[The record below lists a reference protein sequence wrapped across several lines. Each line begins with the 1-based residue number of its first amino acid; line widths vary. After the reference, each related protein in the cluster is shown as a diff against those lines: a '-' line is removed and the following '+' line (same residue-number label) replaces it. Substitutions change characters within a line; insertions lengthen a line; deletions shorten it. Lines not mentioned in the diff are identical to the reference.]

1 MEDSNI
7 YCLDDDN
14 NYKYEIINS
23 SAYIFKLYVDIL
35 NSYIT
40 EVNSIK
46 LMYTKNINLYYYLF
60 DKGVNTIAH
69 IFKILL
75 VNTKNVDLVKYH
87 CIKSINYYI
96 KFIEQN
102 NRQAEDKIKYT
113 HASLFS
119 YGSTIYKLNKC
130 YRKTSLNIL
139 DETISYI
146 IHTNEENELTIF
158 KNIELMMDLYNK
170 QISDAIHTQYGD
182 IQDLI
187 DYSILLMNKL
197 IELYPENHSLCGVN
211 FDLEI
216 FLSHRLKFVIDFISL
231 INISLINI
239 SSINIVLSHI
249 REKNAIILNKAILLK
264 KILNKEEKFNNEE
277 DYIKWLLL

>member
-1 MEDSNI
+1 MEESHI
-7 YCLDDDN
+7 YSLDNSN
-14 NYKYEIINS
+14 NYKYELIYS
-23 SAYIFKLYVDIL
+23 STYIFKIYVDIL

-40 EVNSIK
+40 EFNSIK
-46 LMYTKNINLYYYLF
+46 LIYTKNINLYYYLF

-75 VNTKNVDLVKYH
+75 VNTKNVDLVKYY

-96 KFIEQN
+96 EFIEQN

-119 YGSTIYKLNKC
+119 YGSTIYKLNKS

-139 DETISYI
+139 DETVSYI
-146 IHTNEENELTIF
+146 IHNNEENELSIF
-158 KNIELMMDLYNK
+158 KNIDLMIDLYNK
-170 QISDAIHTQYGD
+170 QISDAIHTNSQSGN
-182 IQDLI
+182 IQDLV
-187 DYSILLMNKL
+187 DYSILLMEKL
-197 IELYPENHSLCGVN
+197 VELYPENDSLCEVN
-211 FDLEI
+211 FDFEI
-216 FLSHRLKFVIDFISL
+216 FLSHRLNFVIDFISL
-231 INISLINI
+231 INIS
-239 SSINIVLSHI
+239 SINILFSHI
-249 REKNAIILNKAILLK
+249 REKNSISLNKAILLK